1 MEYILLDLE
10 WNGAY
15 CKSAGKF
22 VNEIIEIGAVR
33 LNEQLEEVDGFR
45 QMVRS
50 QLTKKLC
57 GRFKELTNITN
68 EEMAAGVPFVQ
79 ALDAYKVWAGKNA
92 VTMTW
97 SNTDLYVML
106 ENCRLFGGEERIP
119 CIGRYVDLQ
128 RYVQEKLRERGVEHK
143 GQMSLVHAAEAFGLD
158 TAGFDLHRA
167 QDDSRVCCELLR
179 RTYDE
184 AALSAC
190 FENTLAENY
199 YDRLTF
205 KSYMISDLNSPYI
218 DKNELRFR
226 CESCGRF
233 ARRMGKWVFKNR
245 MFRANFR
252 CGNCGHTFRGR
263 IGFKKR
269 YDSVDIKRVAEPI
282 PEEAPAGQT
291 AAQPEAAVQTATES

>member
-1 MEYILLDLE
+1 ME

-15 CKSAGKF
+15 CKSADKF

-33 LNEQLEEVDGFR
+33 LNERLEEVGSFR

-50 QLTKKLC
+50 QLTKRLC

-68 EEMAAGVPFVQ
+68 EEMAAGVPFTQ
-79 ALDAYKVWAGKNA
+79 ALAAYTAWAGKDA

-97 SNTDLYVML
+97 SNTDLYVLL
-106 ENCRLFGGEERIP
+106 ENCRLFGGEKRIP
-119 CIGRYVDLQ
+119 CIGLYADLQ
-128 RYVQEKLRERGVEHK
+128 RYVQEKLRERGVAHK
-143 GQMSLVHAAEAFGLD
+143 GQMSLAHAAQAFGLD

-179 RTYDE
+179 LTYEE
-184 AALSAC
+184 AALTAC
-190 FENTLAENY
+190 LENTLVEDY

-218 DKNELRFR
+218 DKNEMRFR
-226 CESCGRF
+226 CEECGRF

-245 MFRANFR
+245 MFRANYR
-252 CGNCGHTFRGR
+252 CGNCGHTFRAR

-269 YDSVDIKRVAEPI
+269 YDSVEIKRAVEPI
-282 PEEAPAGQT
+282 PAEDQEAS
-291 AAQPEAAVQTATES
+291 AAQPEAAVLTAAE